1 VVIHPHYTHPHTY
14 ELLGNVESS
23 SLPLS
28 HCSPLKEEE
37 EEEEEAEG
45 VRPPSSQ

>member
-1 VVIHPHYTHPHTY
+1 
-14 ELLGNVESS
+14 S